1 MQQTIERTD
10 TTTNNRELAARAV
23 AQLIQP
29 LPQGLTYLDLPGA
42 AQPQPRCAQ
51 RAISGVRGARPAD
64 RSLFAACSERQLTVE
79 RTEEA
84 GERVISHVRFSGRH
98 TTSDR
103 GAAASGRLMQA
114 TGEIVHELHEGRI
127 TDAWSVLRWR

>member
-1 MQQTIERTD
+1 MRGPLI
-10 TTTNNRELAARAV
+10 AV
-23 AQLIQP
+23 SSPHAP
-29 LPQGLTYLDLPGA
+29 NGN
-42 AQPQPRCAQ
+42 
-51 RAISGVRGARPAD
+51 
-64 RSLFAACSERQLTVE
+64 TVE